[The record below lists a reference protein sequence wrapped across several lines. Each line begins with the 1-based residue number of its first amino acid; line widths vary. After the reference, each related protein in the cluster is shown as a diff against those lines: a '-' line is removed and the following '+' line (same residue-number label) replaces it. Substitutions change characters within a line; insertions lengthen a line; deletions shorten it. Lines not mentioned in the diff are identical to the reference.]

1 MRTIY
6 LISSGVPVEL
16 TPTKVLRSTPYTTRR
31 VDRSTFVKYLRQVL
45 KEFRNPAYA
54 VSVNG
59 DSKWV
64 DIVGDT
70 AMLTIFKTDDIVIIH
85 LAILPKYTY
94 P

>member
-6 LISSGVPVEL
+6 LISNGVPVEL
-16 TPTKVLRSTPYTTRR
+16 TPTKTLRSTPYITQR
-31 VDRSTFVKYLRQVL
+31 VDRSTYVKYLKQVL
-45 KEFRNPAYA
+45 EGFRYSAYA
-54 VSVNG
+54 VTVKG

-64 DIVGDT
+64 DIVGDS
-70 AMLTIFKTDDIVIIH
+70 AMLTIFKTEDIVIIH